1 MATRP
6 HHQIKEIGMD
16 LKNDNDL
23 RKAINQVLTDPDST
37 EWISELADFLEKIRA
52 ADLDTRASR
61 EFHQMI
67 WEDSAVSDVGMG
79 TVNISAAL
87 DDTAFRRWVAE
98 ESLKPLPQGK
108 EAQEAH
114 IQAFF
119 NQLAVRVAQFSDRRP
134 LVKILRVMA
143 AFFPRHFTTVAANSR
158 AIECHRA
165 LMGRAPKLGPVKYQ
179 LDITQRLAEVLGE
192 VDDEPKALAERM
204 TIPWRLFVNVLQKGS
219 ESAAIEEEVS
229 PGQVKLKPLPA
240 LQRRKGLTSIN
251 GGIASIISAISFV
264 ENGVAKEELMDH
276 LRSEFPDY
284 RESSLNTL
292 FNILKNEFFVIQQ
305 DGDIISSTSRGAAFL
320 ETNDPEE
327 LVPVLITRILGF
339 DNALWFLKQK
349 QTATGG
355 ELMALLQSV
364 NPGWTS
370 KFAPAALVKWLRDFG
385 LISLQNQAQYILTE
399 RGHYWANQ
407 IYWEPERLGKEEE
420 IEVFVLSVVASSF
433 DIRTVDFSKVVE
445 SVQRDSAFFFSLIHQ
460 LHCGL
465 WSHPRRHFA
474 IMAGLSGSGKTL
486 LAKRYAQAIIEQFG
500 VKPETNLFIQA
511 VQPGWYDPTP
521 LFGYVN
527 PLSGGNYRRPAMLD
541 VLLRANQH
549 PDQPF
554 IIILDEMN
562 LSHPEQYFAPVL
574 SAMESGDPL
583 RLHNEGPSFDG
594 VPNLIPYPTNV
605 AFIGT
610 VNMDETTHGIS
621 DKVLDRAF
629 TLEFWDINL
638 AHYPN
643 WNSRSLDQSVVN
655 LIRECLQDLLDA
667 LSPVRLHFGWRTVD
681 DILDY
686 VCLARKS
693 SPTIDIHNALDEVIY
708 ARVLPKLRGT
718 ETARLRSAL
727 EMLIEALKRHGL
739 KKSLAKVGQLKVD
752 LADSGIMRFWR

>member
-1 MATRP
+1 
-6 HHQIKEIGMD
+6 MD

-23 RKAINQVLTDPDST
+23 RKAINQVLADQGST
-37 EWISELADFLEKIRA
+37 AWINNLADFLEKIRA

-67 WEDSAVSDVGMG
+67 WEENAVSDVGMG

-87 DDTAFRRWVAE
+87 NDAAFRRWVAE
-98 ESLKPLPQGK
+98 ESLKPLPQGN

-114 IQAFF
+114 IKDFF
-119 NQLAVRVAQFSDRRP
+119 NQLAARIAQFSDRRP

-143 AFFPRHFTTVAANSR
+143 AFFPRHFTTLASNNR

-165 LMGRAPKLGPVKYQ
+165 MMDHTPKLGPVKYQ

-204 TIPWRLFVNVLQKGS
+204 TIPWRLFSSVLQKGS

-251 GGIASIISAISFV
+251 GGMASIISAISFV
-264 ENGVAKEELMDH
+264 ENGVAKQELMDH

-284 RESSLNTL
+284 RESSLSTL
-292 FNILKNEFFVIQQ
+292 FSILKNEFFVIQQ
-305 DGDIISSTSRGAAFL
+305 DGDMISPTTRGAALL

-339 DNALWFLKQK
+339 DNALWLLKQQ
-349 QTATGG
+349 QTATGA

-370 KFAPAALVKWLRDFG
+370 KFAPSALVKWLRDFG
-385 LISLQNQAQYILTE
+385 LIALQDQTQYVLTE
-399 RGHYWANQ
+399 RGQYWAEQ
-407 IYWEPERLGKEEE
+407 IYWEPEHLVKEEE
-420 IEVFVLSVVASSF
+420 IEALAPVVAASGFDIDIDKVNFSNVVAS
-433 DIRTVDFSKVVE
+433 
-445 SVQRDSAFFFSLIHQ
+445 VQQGSAFFDSLIHQ

-486 LAKRYAQAIIEQFG
+486 LAKSYAQALIEQFDA
-500 VKPETNLFIQA
+500 KPETNLFIQA

-527 PLSGGNYRRPAMLD
+527 PLSTGNYRRPAMLD
-541 VLLRANQH
+541 MLLRANQH
-549 PDQPF
+549 PEQPF

-574 SAMESGDPL
+574 SAMESGDAL
-583 RLHNEGPSFDG
+583 RLHNEGASFDG

-638 AHYPN
+638 DHYPN
-643 WNSRSLDQSVVN
+643 WNSRGLDQSTIE
-655 LIRECLQDLLDA
+655 LIRKCLQDLLDA

-681 DILDY
+681 DVLDY
-686 VCLARKS
+686 VGLAKKS
-693 SPTIDIHNALDEVIY
+693 SPAFAIRSTLDEVIY

-727 EMLIEALKRHGL
+727 DKLIKALERHEL
-739 KKSLAKVGQLKVD
+739 NKSANKVNQLKMD
-752 LADSGIMRFWR
+752 LIDSGIMRFWR

>member
-1 MATRP
+1 
-6 HHQIKEIGMD
+6 MD

-23 RKAINQVLTDPDST
+23 RKAINQVLADQGST
-37 EWISELADFLEKIRA
+37 AWINNLADFLEKIRV

-67 WEDSAVSDVGMG
+67 WEESAVSDVGMG

-87 DDTAFRRWVAE
+87 NDAAFRRWVAE
-98 ESLKPLPQGK
+98 ESLKPLPQGN

-114 IQAFF
+114 IRAFF
-119 NQLAVRVAQFSDRRP
+119 NQLEKRIAQFSDRRP

-143 AFFPRHFTTVAANSR
+143 AFFPHHFTTLASNSR

-165 LMGRAPKLGPVKYQ
+165 LMGHTPKLGPVKYQ

-192 VDDEPKALAERM
+192 VDDDPKALAERM
-204 TIPWRLFVNVLQKGS
+204 TIPWRLFSSVLQKGS
-219 ESAAIEEEVS
+219 ESAAIEEEVF

-240 LQRRKGLTSIN
+240 LQRRKGLTSIT
-251 GGIASIISAISFV
+251 GGMASIISAISFV
-264 ENGVAKEELMDH
+264 ENGVAKQELMDH

-292 FNILKNEFFVIQQ
+292 FSILKNEFFVIQQ
-305 DGDIISSTSRGAAFL
+305 DGDIISSTTRGAALL

-349 QTATGG
+349 QTATGS
-355 ELMALLQSV
+355 ELVAFLQSV

-370 KFAPAALVKWLRDFG
+370 TFSPAALVKWLRDFG
-385 LISLQNQAQYILTE
+385 LIALQDQAQYVLTE
-399 RGHYWANQ
+399 RGQYWAEQ
-407 IYWEPERLGKEEE
+407 IYWEPEHLVKEEE
-420 IEVFVLSVVASSF
+420 IDTLTPVVAASGFDIDRVNFSNVVAS
-433 DIRTVDFSKVVE
+433 
-445 SVQRDSAFFFSLIHQ
+445 VQQGSAFLDSLIHQ

-486 LAKRYAQAIIEQFG
+486 LAKRYALALIEQFDA
-500 VKPETNLFIQA
+500 KPETNLFIQA

-521 LFGYVN
+521 LFGYMN
-527 PLSGGNYRRPAMLD
+527 PLSTGNYRRPAMLD
-541 VLLRANQH
+541 MLLRANQH
-549 PDQPF
+549 PEQPF

-574 SAMESGDPL
+574 SAMESGDAL
-583 RLHNEGPSFDG
+583 RLHNEGTSFDG
-594 VPNLIPYPTNV
+594 VPNLIPYPANV

-638 AHYPN
+638 DHYPN
-643 WNSRSLDQSVVN
+643 WNSRGLDQSTVE
-655 LIRECLQDLLDA
+655 LIHKCLQDLLDS

-681 DILDY
+681 DIMDY
-686 VCLARKS
+686 VGLAKKS
-693 SPTIDIHNALDEVIY
+693 LPTVDILNALDEVIY

-718 ETARLRSAL
+718 ETARLQNALDKLIKAL
-727 EMLIEALKRHGL
+727 ERHEL
-739 KKSLAKVGQLKVD
+739 NKSANKVNQLKMD
-752 LADSGIMRFWR
+752 LTDSGIMRFWR

>member
-1 MATRP
+1 
-6 HHQIKEIGMD
+6 MD

-23 RKAINQVLTDPDST
+23 RKAINQVLADQGST
-37 EWISELADFLEKIRA
+37 AWINNLADFLKKIRV

-67 WEDSAVSDVGMG
+67 WEESAVSDVGMG

-87 DDTAFRRWVAE
+87 NDAAFRRWVAE
-98 ESLKPLPQGK
+98 ESLKPLPQGN

-114 IQAFF
+114 IRAFF
-119 NQLAVRVAQFSDRRP
+119 NQLEKRIAQFSDRRP

-143 AFFPRHFTTVAANSR
+143 AFFPRHFTTLASNSR

-165 LMGRAPKLGPVKYQ
+165 MMDHTPKLGPVKYQ

-204 TIPWRLFVNVLQKGS
+204 TIPWRLFSSMLQKGS

-240 LQRRKGLTSIN
+240 LQRRKGLTSIT
-251 GGIASIISAISFV
+251 GGMASIISAISFV
-264 ENGVAKEELMDH
+264 ENGVAKQELMDH
-276 LRSEFPDY
+276 LRSEFSDY
-284 RESSLNTL
+284 RESSLGTL
-292 FNILKNEFFVIQQ
+292 FSILKNEFFVIQQ
-305 DGDIISSTSRGAAFL
+305 DGDVISPTTRGAALL

-339 DNALWFLKQK
+339 DNALWFLKQQ

-370 KFAPAALVKWLRDFG
+370 KFAPSALVKWLRDFG
-385 LISLQNQAQYILTE
+385 LIALQDQAQYVLTE
-399 RGHYWANQ
+399 RGQYWAEQ
-407 IYWEPERLGKEEE
+407 IYWEPEHLVKEEE
-420 IEVFVLSVVASSF
+420 IETLTPVVTASGFDIDRVNFSNVVAS
-433 DIRTVDFSKVVE
+433 
-445 SVQRDSAFFFSLIHQ
+445 VQQGSAFLDSLIHQ

-486 LAKRYAQAIIEQFG
+486 LAKRYALALIEQFDS
-500 VKPETNLFIQA
+500 KPETNLFIQA

-521 LFGYVN
+521 LFGYMD
-527 PLSGGNYRRPAMLD
+527 PLSTGNYRRPAMLD
-541 VLLRANQH
+541 MLLRANQH
-549 PDQPF
+549 PEQPF

-574 SAMESGDPL
+574 SAMESGDAL
-583 RLHNEGPSFDG
+583 RLHNEGTSFDG
-594 VPNLIPYPTNV
+594 VPNLIPYPANV

-638 AHYPN
+638 DHYPN
-643 WNSRSLDQSVVN
+643 WNSRGLDQSTVE
-655 LIRECLQDLLDA
+655 LIRKCLQDLLDA

-681 DILDY
+681 DVMNY
-686 VCLARKS
+686 MGLAKKS
-693 SPTIDIHNALDEVIY
+693 SPTVDILNALDEVIY
-708 ARVLPKLRGT
+708 ARVLPKLRGI
-718 ETARLRSAL
+718 ETARLQNALDKLIKAL
-727 EMLIEALKRHGL
+727 ERHEL
-739 KKSLAKVGQLKVD
+739 NKSANKVNQLKMD
-752 LADSGIMRFWR
+752 LTDSGIMRFWR